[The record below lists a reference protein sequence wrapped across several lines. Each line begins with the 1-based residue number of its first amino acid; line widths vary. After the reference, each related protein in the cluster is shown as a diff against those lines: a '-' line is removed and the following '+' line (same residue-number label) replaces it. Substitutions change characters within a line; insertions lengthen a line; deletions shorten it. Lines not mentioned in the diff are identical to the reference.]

1 MNNEIITYILHFEVP
16 NNCLSKDNIYFNNNY
31 CEIIKKENTSEV
43 SNILNKVSRQ
53 ICISGPAA
61 SSTLS
66 SLSLFNAF
74 TQSFENRIVNCIKN
88 NIYDF
93 FTKPKNMYDDIIRL

>member
-1 MNNEIITYILHFEVP
+1 MNNQIITYILHFEIP

-31 CEIIKKENTSEV
+31 CEIIKKENLSEV
-43 SNILNKVSRQ
+43 SNILNKVTQQ
-53 ICISGPAA
+53 IGISGPAA
-61 SSTLS
+61 CLSSSSSVFNCFTLS
-66 SLSLFNAF
+66 LTN
-74 TQSFENRIVNCIKN
+74 TIVNCIKN